1 MTDLILLVV
10 LIVICGAA
18 AGYIYKAKK
27 RGVKCIGCPSANTC
41 SGKGKAPCNGCS
53 CGCGTHEN

>member
-10 LIVICGAA
+10 LIAICGAA
-18 AGYIYKAKK
+18 AGYVYKAKK

-41 SGKGKAPCNGCS
+41 SGKGKAPCKEGKS
-53 CGCGTHEN
+53 LL